1 MNNTGTVYLLHFSR
15 PFSHACHYL
24 GWGKNDATKRIAS
37 HLAGRGSALTR
48 AVVAAGI
55 TLTVVRLWT
64 NKDRN
69 FERSLKNKKNAKGIC
84 PICKVAYNEAAK
96 LKMRARRAR
105 KGA

>member
-1 MNNTGTVYLLHFSR
+1 MKNPGTVYLLHFSR

-24 GWGKNDATKRIAS
+24 GWGKGDGAKRIAS
-37 HLAGRGSALTR
+37 HLAGRGSSLTR

-55 TLTVVRLWT
+55 TLTVVRTWQA
-64 NKDRN
+64 DRN
-69 FERSLKNKKNAKGIC
+69 FERTLKKKKNAKGLC

-105 KGA
+105 KAS